1 MNQNFH
7 PAIICLRIDT
17 IKQYCASCIEAL
29 LITSLIYLHVSMVY
43 IFCTVIGDCSRE
55 ILKMYFS
62 QKSIVFL
69 GFFGYST
76 GECQSAI
83 NTAVF
88 QNRFAIHGYVYRMRF
103 RQISLYNHCWCPNT
117 WHLKSLKQS
126 TNFKYSAGT
135 HWGFIY
141 ICQHNLL

>member
-7 PAIICLRIDT
+7 PAIICLGIET
-17 IKQYCASCIEAL
+17 IKQYCASCIKAL
-29 LITSLIYLHVSMVY
+29 LATSLIYSHVSMVY
-43 IFCTVIGDCSRE
+43 IFCTVIGYCSHE

-76 GECQSAI
+76 GECQRAI

-103 RQISLYNHCWCPNT
+103 SP
-117 WHLKSLKQS
+117 
-126 TNFKYSAGT
+126 
-135 HWGFIY
+135 
-141 ICQHNLL
+141 NLLVQSLLVSEHLAPEIIETNHKF